1 MTQEDI
7 ELLATDISGRVKHGV
22 QVMLIENEETIE
34 RYKLYLKPYPLKP
47 MTVLAFINYDVSGS
61 KYKLNLGGDI
71 VCIEDCKPFLRPMSD
86 MSEEEKEELKE
97 LCSVY
102 IPTDSKNIGF
112 EDYGILVFTHHLT
125 DNSYSFKLNLN
136 VIDWLNKK
144 GFDYRGL
151 LEKGLAIGFYFHLPK
166 VSVTVEK

>member
-7 ELLATDISGRVKHGV
+7 ELLATDISARVKHGV
-22 QVMLIENEETIE
+22 QVMLIENEETME

-47 MTVLAFINYDVSGS
+47 MTVIAFINYDVSGS

-71 VCIEDCKPFLRPMSD
+71 VRLEDCKPYLRPMSD
-86 MSEEEKEELKE
+86 MSEEEKEE
-97 LCSVY
+97 
-102 IPTDSKNIGF
+102 F
-112 EDYGILVFTHHLT
+112 H
-125 DNSYSFKLNLN
+125 KLNFRHVAYSTNLQCALSIDE
-136 VIDWLNKK
+136 IDWLNKK

-151 LEKGLAIGFYFHLPK
+151 IEKGLAIGLYFHLPK

>member
-1 MTQEDI
+1 MTQENI
-7 ELLATDISGRVKHGV
+7 ELLATDISARVKYGV
-22 QVMLIENEETIE
+22 QVMLIENEETME

-47 MTVLAFINYDVSGS
+47 MTVIAFINYEVSGCS

-71 VCIEDCKPFLRPMSD
+71 VRIEDCKPFLRPMSD
-86 MSEEEKEELKE
+86 MSEEEEDLLSEFNCYHTNGKLFFSCGHTQED
-97 LCSVY
+97 VY
-102 IPTDSKNIGF
+102 NA
-112 EDYGILVFTHHLT
+112 
-125 DNSYSFKLNLN
+125 
-136 VIDWLNKK
+136 IDWLNKK